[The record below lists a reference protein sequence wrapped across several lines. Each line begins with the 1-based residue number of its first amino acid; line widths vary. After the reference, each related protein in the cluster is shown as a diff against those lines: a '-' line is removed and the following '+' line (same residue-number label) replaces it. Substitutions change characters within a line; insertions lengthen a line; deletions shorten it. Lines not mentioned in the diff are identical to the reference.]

1 MDYQLVQ
8 YGCDECGALTPVMD
22 PDSKLP
28 KGWVVV
34 TSHRHLCPECA
45 KKTEI
50 REKTQ
55 YEE

>member
-50 REKTQ
+50 REETQ